1 MNVASAV
8 FCWVLFG
15 CYYLLQEQCATDIA
29 YDRAAFSSPS
39 NQSVSTEK
47 VPTLFCFVTVFS
59 SVLFKQHFVAILLL
73 MRQIGAFLLIEKS
86 AFAWYYVDTA
96 RETNKNKQEEI
107 KMKNSIKTRKTSK
120 IKRTVASMLAAVM
133 MMTTAATISA
143 SANTQAAI
151 TMNTTSA
158 ATQIARDQYMGHDI
172 IEGAYHRGT
181 ESYRFKFSDGFFE
194 TDAKEYNTH
203 MATTS
208 MAMTHAS
215 VTVKGNGDY
224 SHGADSIKEILEKE
238 GFGDIFVTD
247 TYTQK
252 PDTDTVAC
260 AIANKTVDTKNGK
273 KQVVSVTVRSAN
285 YEKEWA
291 SNVTLGKGTSEAKG
305 FAEAAGKVIK
315 HIEKYL
321 KEHSLN
327 DGNVVFWVQ
336 GYSRGAATANIAAKR
351 LIDNYSKSTVY
362 AYCLGCPQGGA
373 ACEEKK
379 GADYSGIHNVINVD
393 DITTYVAPSGWGFK
407 RYGVDHYLNDE
418 SFDSSKL
425 QKNRIFPNNV
435 ADNNADTD
443 ISKERLALVEK
454 YISKI
459 ACSDKDKNDSMPFTL
474 GDKKVARHG
483 LKDLK
488 LIDDPYLKMRTRNR
502 LAEFMNSL
510 TNGIS
515 RDEYVGSGVED
526 ALRRLMIYTNS
537 GENMLKTFD
546 SFDLKALK
554 SYMGFKFIT
563 TILCNTSVSTVT
575 NDGWFKT
582 ILKVVTNNDKVN
594 YHIDFNDSVKKA
606 LADVVEK
613 YLREDKN
620 ANKAI
625 STYPNGVDQA
635 VKDIRAIIN
644 TVLKGVNNIDS
655 VATIGAG
662 AAKLTHNHSFIQSL
676 AWVASYDSWFN
687 DLASDKNA
695 DIEVL
700 DIEDVDLTFNPIATA
715 ARAKAA

>member
-1 MNVASAV
+1 M
-8 FCWVLFG
+8 
-15 CYYLLQEQCATDIA
+15 
-29 YDRAAFSSPS
+29 
-39 NQSVSTEK
+39 
-47 VPTLFCFVTVFS
+47 
-59 SVLFKQHFVAILLL
+59 
-73 MRQIGAFLLIEKS
+73 
-86 AFAWYYVDTA
+86 
-96 RETNKNKQEEI
+96 
-107 KMKNSIKTRKTSK
+107 
-120 IKRTVASMLAAVM
+120 
-133 MMTTAATISA
+133 
-143 SANTQAAI
+143 
-151 TMNTTSA
+151 
-158 ATQIARDQYMGHDI
+158 
-172 IEGAYHRGT
+172 
-181 ESYRFKFSDGFFE
+181 
-194 TDAKEYNTH
+194 
-203 MATTS
+203 
-208 MAMTHAS
+208 
-215 VTVKGNGDY
+215 
-224 SHGADSIKEILEKE
+224 
-238 GFGDIFVTD
+238 
-247 TYTQK
+247 
-252 PDTDTVAC
+252 
-260 AIANKTVDTKNGK
+260 
-273 KQVVSVTVRSAN
+273 
-285 YEKEWA
+285 
-291 SNVTLGKGTSEAKG
+291 
-305 FAEAAGKVIK
+305 
-315 HIEKYL
+315 
-321 KEHSLN
+321 
-327 DGNVVFWVQ
+327 
-336 GYSRGAATANIAAKR
+336 
-351 LIDNYSKSTVY
+351 
-362 AYCLGCPQGGA
+362 
-373 ACEEKK
+373 
-379 GADYSGIHNVINVD
+379 
-393 DITTYVAPSGWGFK
+393 
-407 RYGVDHYLNDE
+407 
-418 SFDSSKL
+418 
-425 QKNRIFPNNV
+425 

-443 ISKERLALVEK
+443 VSKERLALIEK

-474 GDKKVARHG
+474 GDKKVARQG